1 MEFINWVCF
10 GPAKLLAIYPLA
22 GVVIAVA
29 MIGLQAL
36 LSWRKAALFQRNFF
50 REAAVLAGLL
60 WLIFNLYELQVSAI
74 LATSDSGGT
83 LRMDLIILVPIL
95 YALTAAGVLS
105 VIAQLRGGRPK

>member
-1 MEFINWVCF
+1 MDFVNWVFF

-22 GVVIAVA
+22 GAAIAAA

-36 LSWRKAALFQRNFF
+36 LSWRKGTLLQRNFF

-74 LATSDSGGT
+74 LAKSESGGT
-83 LRMDLIILVPIL
+83 LRMDLVILIPIL

-105 VIAQLRGGRPK
+105 IIAQLRGGRPK

>member
-1 MEFINWVCF
+1 MDFINWVFF
-10 GPAKLLAIYPLA
+10 GPAKLLAIYSLA
-22 GVVIAVA
+22 GFAVGAA

-74 LATSDSGGT
+74 LAKSNSGGT
-83 LRMDLIILVPIL
+83 LRMDLIILIPIL
-95 YALTAAGVLS
+95 YALTAAGVIS
-105 VIAQLRGGRPK
+105 IIAQLRGGRPN